1 MKQLEL
7 NALGVSQLSLEHAS
21 ATNGGNDVLVWW
33 EALGDAINAM
43 NNARSAYAIDQAVG
57 LYQSL
62 LAGGRE
68 AGIW

>member
-1 MKQLEL
+1 MKNLNKLCVQEL
-7 NALGVSQLSLEHAS
+7 NSIEISRI
-21 ATNGGNDVLVWW
+21 NGGNVLVWW

-43 NNARSAYAIDQAVG
+43 NNARSGYAIDQAVG

-62 LAGGRE
+62 LFGGRE